1 MAPTPSRACPPA
13 STRVE
18 ASAISQ
24 GLVREY
30 YNETADRTNTDAVT
44 VSSNADATGINFT
57 LAAGSTISG
66 TVTKA
71 DGTAVEN
78 ADVRAELYDSGGGG
92 AVTTTAA
99 DGTYSI
105 SGLDADDYRVSASA
119 DDQSLVAEFY
129 NDTTDREQASRVTVT
144 ATSDTS
150 NVDFALD
157 TAGGIS
163 GTVVTDGD
171 STPIA
176 NADVQAERFSCCGP
190 GGSAIT
196 ASDGTYTI
204 TGLAPASY
212 RVHVEVPQEDLAG
225 EFYNDTTDWSEADA
239 VAVAADQTTTGVD
252 FSLATGG
259 SISGSVTKSDGTS
272 PAGDVFVHA
281 SEYDT
286 GEYIAGAN
294 VAADGTYAI
303 EGLPSGDYRVG
314 TWSAA
319 ELGFAQ
325 EFYNNRTDWDDADR
339 VTVTAGVETT
349 DIDFTPDDGGSITGV
364 VQTESGTPVEDAEV
378 WAETYDCCGGGNGAR
393 TASDG
398 TYTITGLGTGDYRVQ
413 VHAPDQG
420 LVTEFYNNT
429 SSWEDADRVA
439 VTAGATTADIDF
451 SVGAGCRWSA
461 KMSG

>member
-176 NADVQAERFSCCGP
+176 NADVQAERFSCYGP

-225 EFYNDTTDWSEADA
+225 EFYNEYHRLVRGRCRCGCSRLDDDRRRL
-239 VAVAADQTTTGVD
+239 
-252 FSLATGG
+252 LA
-259 SISGSVTKSDGTS
+259 
-272 PAGDVFVHA
+272 
-281 SEYDT
+281 
-286 GEYIAGAN
+286 
-294 VAADGTYAI
+294 
-303 EGLPSGDYRVG
+303 
-314 TWSAA
+314 
-319 ELGFAQ
+319 
-325 EFYNNRTDWDDADR
+325 
-339 VTVTAGVETT
+339 
-349 DIDFTPDDGGSITGV
+349 
-364 VQTESGTPVEDAEV
+364 
-378 WAETYDCCGGGNGAR
+378 GNGR
-393 TASDG
+393 V
-398 TYTITGLGTGDYRVQ
+398 YLRQRHLETISKSEPQ
-413 VHAPDQG
+413 MH
-420 LVTEFYNNT
+420 
-429 SSWEDADRVA
+429 
-439 VTAGATTADIDF
+439 
-451 SVGAGCRWSA
+451 
-461 KMSG
+461 